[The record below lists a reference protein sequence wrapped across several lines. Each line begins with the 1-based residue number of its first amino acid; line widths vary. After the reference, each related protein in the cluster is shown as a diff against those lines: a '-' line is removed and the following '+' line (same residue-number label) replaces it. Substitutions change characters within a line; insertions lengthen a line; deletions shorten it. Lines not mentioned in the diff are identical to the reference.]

1 MGLALGRSVGL
12 GAFWDFDLCA
22 SVPGVSDAPPSS
34 ISVDK
39 RLRTPPHP
47 RYITPQV
54 TADLAGFWKT
64 SYDLVRRDMKGR
76 YPRHY
81 WPEDPSE
88 AEATKMTKK
97 QMEKAA
103 AAAAAAQGGDAVGA
117 KAGAAAGPGDKGG
130 KKRKGK

>member
-1 MGLALGRSVGL
+1 MDPMDLITTWCCMPPAL
-12 GAFWDFDLCA
+12 
-22 SVPGVSDAPPSS
+22 
-34 ISVDK
+34 
-39 RLRTPPHP
+39 
-47 RYITPQV
+47 QV

-103 AAAAAAQGGDAVGA
+103 AAAAAQGGDAGGA
-117 KAGAAAGPGDKGG
+117 KAGAAAGHGDKGG